1 MNREKIVKAAK
12 SYLGTH
18 EGSAAHSDI
27 IHIFNT
33 VKPDGYT
40 ATIKDAWCAEF
51 ASAMAI
57 QAYGKQTA
65 KDYFPLSAS
74 VPRIVKKAKQMHI
87 WKEEDYYRP
96 SAGDFVIYDWSDS
109 GKGDNK
115 GDPDHIGIVEMV
127 SEKLFTVI
135 EGNYQD
141 KVKRRT
147 LWIDGKYI
155 RGFVTPKYTDT
166 KKSKTEVV
174 KDVLSGK
181 YGNGEERKQKIKAA
195 GYDYVIIQREVTR
208 ITYLT
213 KATLSGV
220 YGTGET
226 RKKKLGSDYNIVQWN
241 INRLIK
247 EKEN

>member
-1 MNREKIVKAAK
+1 MNRDKIVKAAK
-12 SYLGTH
+12 SYLGTN
-18 EGSAAHSDI
+18 EGSSAHHDI

-40 ATIKDAWCAEF
+40 AKITDYWCAEF
-51 ASAMAI
+51 ASAAAI

-74 VPRIVKKAKQMHI
+74 VPRIVKKAKDMHI
-87 WKEEDYYRP
+87 WMEQDNYIP
-96 SAGDFVIYDWSDS
+96 AAGDWCIYDWQDS

-115 GDPDHIGIVEMV
+115 GEPDHVGIVEKV
-127 SEKLFTVI
+127 TDKLITVI
-135 EGNYQD
+135 EGNYSH

-147 LWIDGKYI
+147 LWINGKYI

-166 KKSKTEVV
+166 KKSKTEIV
-174 KDVLSGK
+174 KDVLAGK
-181 YGNGEERKQKIKAA
+181 YGTGEDRRRRLTAA
-195 GYDYVIIQREVTR
+195 GYDYKLIQLEVTR

-220 YGTGET
+220 YGVGDT
-226 RKKKLGSDYNIVQWN
+226 RKKKLGKDYNIVQWN
-241 INRLIK
+241 INRILE

>member
-1 MNREKIVKAAK
+1 MNRDKIVKAAK
-12 SYLGTH
+12 SYLGTN

-40 ATIKDAWCAEF
+40 AKSTDYWCAEF

-57 QAYGKQTA
+57 HAYGKQTA
-65 KDYFPLSAS
+65 KDYFPLSANC
-74 VPRIVKKAKQMHI
+74 PRIITKAKAMKI
-87 WKEEDYYRP
+87 WKESDNYVPAE
-96 SAGDFVIYDWSDS
+96 GDWVLYDWQDS
-109 GKGDNK
+109 GKGDNT
-115 GDPDHIGIVEMV
+115 GSPDHVGIVEKV
-127 SEKLFTVI
+127 SGKLITVI
-135 EGNYQD
+135 EGNYSN

-147 LWIDGKYI
+147 LWINGKYI

-181 YGNGEERKQKIKAA
+181 YGNGEERRRRLTAA
-195 GYDYVIIQREVTR
+195 GYDYKLIQLEVNR
-208 ITYLT
+208 ISYLT

-226 RKKKLGSDYNIVQWN
+226 RRKNLGKDYNIVQWN
-241 INRLIK
+241 INRLLEEK
-247 EKEN
+247 EK

>member
-1 MNREKIVKAAK
+1 MNREKIVKSAL
-12 SYLGTH
+12 SYLGAH
-18 EGSAAHSDI
+18 EGSKAHSDI

-40 ATIKDAWCAEF
+40 ATKSDPWCAEF
-51 ASAMAI
+51 VSAMAI

-74 VPRIVKKAKQMHI
+74 CPRIISKAKSMKI
-87 WKEEDYYRP
+87 WKESDSYIP
-96 SAGDFVIYDWSDS
+96 AAGDWVLYDWDDS

-115 GDPDHIGIVEMV
+115 GGPDHVGIVEKV

-135 EGNYQD
+135 EGNYQN

-147 LWIDGKYI
+147 LWINGKYI
-155 RGFVTPKYTDT
+155 RGFVTPKYADT

-181 YGNGEERKQKIKAA
+181 YGNGEDRRCGLTAA
-195 GYDYVIIQREVTR
+195 GYDYKLIQLEVDR
-208 ITYLT
+208 ISYLT

-220 YGTGET
+220 YGVDDR
-226 RKKKLGSDYNIVQWN
+226 RKKNLGKDYNIVQWN
-241 INRLIK
+241 INRLLK
-247 EKEN
+247 EKED